1 MTFRF
6 WIGKLLGTTFRS
18 SARNDRRDRHGGR
31 ARRRSPRPRFEIL
44 EDRMVPAAVLT
55 VMNNSD
61 TGGVGDGSL
70 RGEIAASAAGD
81 TIVFA
86 PSLAGHTIMLTAANG
101 QLLINHD
108 LTIAGLGADLLTV
121 RGSGTARVF
130 NITGGTSTI
139 SGLKITGGG
148 GAVDGAAIRLDGA
161 NGNLIG
167 LDIEG
172 NAATGPGGG
181 GGIHL
186 QYGTVNLR
194 DSTVANNTATG
205 TGAVYGGGYGA
216 GIETFAATLTLTNS
230 TVANNTDINGSG
242 IGAAGIAIFSNGL
255 GTPSSLTLESS
266 TLSGNVIG
274 SAGEAADFAA
284 YSTNSVPATVSLHN
298 TILNGAAG
306 NPAGT
311 PNATIFNAGA
321 SVTSQGHNLS
331 SDVSL
336 AAIPGPGDINGANPL
351 LGSLG
356 NHGGATPTMN
366 LLFNSPAINNG
377 AATGAPVTDQRGAR
391 RGATSGFGSLPAA
404 AAGGFPDIGAFEDS
418 SLYVVTSSDDAQT
431 AQLGRPYDTS
441 LTGTLRGGVEWANA
455 SFNPLPATPQ
465 PNTILFDI
473 TPIFA
478 PAQTIT
484 LQLGQLTLS
493 NTTVPETIGATT
505 GLGSTSAATLTVS
518 GNNASRVF
526 RVNSSVTGAINA
538 LTISNGS
545 AGAAAG
551 GGVYNSG
558 TLAINN
564 AVIAN
569 NKATNDAGILNLGGS
584 LTITNSTITGNTATG
599 FAGGIGSNG
608 GSVTISASTLSN
620 NAAGAAGA
628 LGVFFGGNQT
638 ALINSTIS
646 GNTGGSASVAAYSGS
661 TLTLDNST
669 VARNPDGG
677 VKNGGGTINLFDTLI
692 AGNTGFDVSG
702 AVTSQ
707 GHNLIENPAGGSGFA
722 ASDILNPPGGA
733 KIGMLGDNGGPT
745 QTIPLLPGSPAI
757 DRGDNTGV
765 PATDQRGLPRIVN
778 GTVDIGAFEV
788 QTPPPPPPADLAVAK
803 TGPATVT
810 AGQNASYTITI
821 TNNGPAD
828 AQNVNLSTMEPAGTT
843 FVSLTQLIGPTS
855 GTLPAGGTETFRL
868 VVHVNANVASGASLT
883 DTASVS
889 SSTTDSNLANN
900 TASFTSTVAA
910 SADLAITNTGPAS
923 ASAGQAITYT
933 LSVRNNGPSDAQ
945 NVSVSD
951 MLPSGETFLSA
962 SVGSGSG
969 TSYASGNLGTLA
981 AGSSTS
987 ITLVARINGNVAGG
1001 STLTDTATV
1010 SSSTSDPNAI
1020 NNTATFNTTV
1030 SSSADLAITKT
1041 GGASGTQ
1048 GGTVTYTLSVTN
1060 HGPNA
1065 AQNVSVTDMLP
1076 SGETFVSASV
1086 GSGSG
1091 TSYAAN
1097 LGTVAA
1103 SGSVTIILVARI
1115 SASVPNGSTL
1125 TDTATVSSSTSDP
1138 NLANNTAQTS
1148 TTVAGQADLSV
1159 SQTGPTTVTRGTD
1172 VTYMIKVL
1180 NNGPASAL
1188 SVTLDDL
1195 VPSGMTFVSATQIR
1209 GPMFML
1215 STPSAGGTGNIHGSA
1230 SAMAFGDVAQFMFVF
1245 HVNSNAPVGSTT
1257 TNTAHVGTSS
1267 MDPNL
1272 ANNTSMLAS
1281 TIR

>member
-1 MTFRF
+1 
-6 WIGKLLGTTFRS
+6 
-18 SARNDRRDRHGGR
+18 
-31 ARRRSPRPRFEIL
+31 
-44 EDRMVPAAVLT
+44 
-55 VMNNSD
+55 
-61 TGGVGDGSL
+61 
-70 RGEIAASAAGD
+70 
-81 TIVFA
+81 
-86 PSLAGHTIMLTAANG
+86 
-101 QLLINHD
+101 
-108 LTIAGLGADLLTV
+108 
-121 RGSGTARVF
+121 
-130 NITGGTSTI
+130 
-139 SGLKITGGG
+139 
-148 GAVDGAAIRLDGA
+148 
-161 NGNLIG
+161 
-167 LDIEG
+167 
-172 NAATGPGGG
+172 
-181 GGIHL
+181 
-186 QYGTVNLR
+186 
-194 DSTVANNTATG
+194 
-205 TGAVYGGGYGA
+205 
-216 GIETFAATLTLTNS
+216 
-230 TVANNTDINGSG
+230 
-242 IGAAGIAIFSNGL
+242 
-255 GTPSSLTLESS
+255 
-266 TLSGNVIG
+266 
-274 SAGEAADFAA
+274 
-284 YSTNSVPATVSLHN
+284 
-298 TILNGAAG
+298 
-306 NPAGT
+306 
-311 PNATIFNAGA
+311 
-321 SVTSQGHNLS
+321 
-331 SDVSL
+331 
-336 AAIPGPGDINGANPL
+336 
-351 LGSLG
+351 
-356 NHGGATPTMN
+356 
-366 LLFNSPAINNG
+366 
-377 AATGAPVTDQRGAR
+377 
-391 RGATSGFGSLPAA
+391 
-404 AAGGFPDIGAFEDS
+404 
-418 SLYVVTSSDDAQT
+418 
-431 AQLGRPYDTS
+431 
-441 LTGTLRGGVEWANA
+441 
-455 SFNPLPATPQ
+455 
-465 PNTILFDI
+465 
-473 TPIFA
+473 
-478 PAQTIT
+478 
-484 LQLGQLTLS
+484 
-493 NTTVPETIGATT
+493 
-505 GLGSTSAATLTVS
+505 
-518 GNNASRVF
+518 
-526 RVNSSVTGAINA
+526 VNSSVTGAINA

-569 NKATNDAGILNLGGS
+569 NKAANDAGIFNSGGS

-608 GSVTISASTLSN
+608 GNVTISASTLSN
-620 NAAGAAGA
+620 NAAGSAGA

-638 ALINSTIS
+638 TLINSTIS

-757 DRGDNTGV
+757 DHGDNTGV

-843 FVSLTQLIGPTS
+843 FVSLTQLIGPTN

-868 VVHVNANVASGASLT
+868 VVHVNANVTSGTSLT

-889 SSTTDSNLANN
+889 STTADSNLANN

-910 SADLAITNTGPAS
+910 SADLAITKTGPAS
-923 ASAGQAITYT
+923 ASAGQTITYT
-933 LSVRNNGPSDAQ
+933 LSVTNNGPSDAQ

-951 MLPSGETFLSA
+951 MLPSGETFVSA
-962 SVGSGSG
+962 SVGTGTG

-981 AGSSTS
+981 AGGSFT
-987 ITLVARINGNVAGG
+987 ITLVARISSTPSS

-1010 SSSTSDPNAI
+1010 GSSTADPNA
-1020 NNTATFNTTV
+1020 
-1030 SSSADLAITKT
+1030 
-1041 GGASGTQ
+1041 
-1048 GGTVTYTLSVTN
+1048 
-1060 HGPNA
+1060 
-1065 AQNVSVTDMLP
+1065 
-1076 SGETFVSASV
+1076 
-1086 GSGSG
+1086 
-1091 TSYAAN
+1091 
-1097 LGTVAA
+1097 
-1103 SGSVTIILVARI
+1103 
-1115 SASVPNGSTL
+1115 
-1125 TDTATVSSSTSDP
+1125 
-1138 NLANNTAQTS
+1138 ANNTARAT
-1148 TTVAGQADLSV
+1148 TTVTGQADVSV
-1159 SQTGPTTVTRGTD
+1159 SQTGPATVTRGTN
-1172 VTYMIKVL
+1172 VTYTIKVL

-1215 STPSAGGTGNIHGSA
+1215 STPSTGGTGNIHGSA
-1230 SAMAFGDVAQFMFVF
+1230 ASMAFGDLAQFVFVF

-1267 MDPNL
+1267 MDPNP